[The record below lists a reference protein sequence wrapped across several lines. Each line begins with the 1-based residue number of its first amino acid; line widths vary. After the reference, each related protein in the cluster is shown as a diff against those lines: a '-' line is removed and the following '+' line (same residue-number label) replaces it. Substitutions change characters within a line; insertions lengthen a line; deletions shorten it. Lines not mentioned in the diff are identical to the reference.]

1 MDIICAWCGKKIGKK
16 DSKGVEGK
24 THGLC
29 KDCQETYFP
38 YPANSLTME
47 KYLEQQRE
55 FQRTK

>member
-1 MDIICAWCGKKIGKK
+1 MDIICAWYGN
-16 DSKGVEGK
+16 SKGVEGK
-24 THGLC
+24 THGIY